1 MLVAFVLVFDVVLMV
16 LFGCRHSRI
25 LVAVVV
31 AVAVVLVV
39 LLYDVLAP
47 D

>member
-1 MLVAFVLVFDVVLMV
+1 MWVAIVLVFVVVLMV
-16 LFGCRHSRI
+16 LFGCRRSI

-31 AVAVVLVV
+31 ALAVVLVV